1 MLIDFTKET
10 LSLYTSSEDYFPVLV
25 TRVVDYKEAEEG
37 KPDFYLIGVRTDLP
51 QQVITILHPFRNE
64 IPVEP
69 GDYILVKRL
78 SAGYSI
84 FVAKLSKKFDEENRE
99 NEKFIFKPTIPQ
111 FSDKKSFGQS
121 YNSSLINLTYTGSY
135 LKKEPDALYKRFVEF
150 PSYDLYRSSYDV
162 FNYDE
167 KFWEILNDKNE
178 DEISRKYIFHLSENP
193 TYKDYLLD
201 RNKDDNFPFRPDV
214 VFDFTHEYSPK
225 NKQDKLLKLDKKI
238 TLFTEENTDKYPF
251 LQAEEEI
258 DENLI
263 LTSYDEILNKKAE
276 GYLGE
281 DIFYAQEFREIKLGR
296 NKIGL
301 YKINKNDSFLL
312 LKTSKDQQFSA
323 INFGNKSQL
332 RIRND
337 DGSSILL
344 EKHEDFNRTFISAYP
359 SLLFEQ
365 FYKENYQHVLILNAE
380 KEAFKNLQKS
390 SSSLNDYSFGLF
402 LRGSKDASL
411 KRTYFTYNNALSDS
425 QSVILGTKKQ
435 SSFSYITLSSDTSK
449 SVFNT
454 HIENVT
460 YVDILADSSSG
471 CFKVENNKN
480 GVKKFTFCEDKFV
493 IEDYLTVH
501 KDLLVNRNTQL
512 QGNLNVLGTTSLT
525 TTYVNGIL
533 TVNGPVIA
541 SAFIISGGGGGGGG
555 GGGSSGGS
563 DYTTNPNLN
572 ALSTLD
578 GSGYIVQ
585 NGQGTFFHRSI
596 QPGSSKVIIQNGD
609 GVSGNT
615 SIDIDESQLSIQDT
629 QIVGTGQLVQN
640 FNAALLNGFSSD
652 AFAKLSSNETISG
665 TWTFNNVILGT
676 IQNAQKLANSR
687 QISLTGDVTG
697 STSFDG
703 SQDVQINAVIADNSI
718 TTNKLAD
725 NSVTVQKISAANQP
739 SANTY
744 LRGDGTWSELP
755 IKEYV
760 FYKNSP
766 AMQWII
772 NHGLGY
778 KPNVAVYTTGG
789 VEIEAEVI
797 HTNNNQVVINFTLP
811 TAGFARLL

>member
-37 KPDFYLIGVRTDLP
+37 KPDFYLLGVRTDLP
-51 QQVITILHPFRNE
+51 QQIITILHPFRNE

-84 FVAKLSKKFDEENRE
+84 FVAKLNKKFDEENRE
-99 NEKFIFKPTIPQ
+99 NERFIFKPTIPQ

-201 RNKDDNFPFRPDV
+201 RNKDENFPFRPDL
-214 VFDFTHEYSPK
+214 VFDFTHEYSPQ

-238 TLFTEENTDKYPF
+238 TLFTEVDTDKYPF
-251 LQAEEEI
+251 LQAKEEVG
-258 DENLI
+258 ENLA
-263 LTSYDEILNKKAE
+263 LTSYDEILNTKAD

-301 YKINKNDSFLL
+301 YKISKNDSFLL
-312 LKTSKDQQFSA
+312 LKTSKDQQFAA
-323 INFGNKSQL
+323 INFENKSQL

-344 EKHEDFNRTFISAYP
+344 EKGEGFNRTFISTYP

-365 FYKENYQHVLILNAE
+365 FYKESYQHVLILNAE
-380 KEAFKNLQKS
+380 KEGFKNLQKS
-390 SSSLNDYSFGLF
+390 SSGLEDYSFGLF
-402 LRGSKDASL
+402 LRGNKDGSL
-411 KRTYFTYNNALSDS
+411 KRTDFTYKNALSGG
-425 QSVILGTKKQ
+425 QSVVFGTKRQ
-435 SSFSYITLSSDTSK
+435 SSFSYITLSSDSYK
-449 SVFNT
+449 SIFNT
-454 HIENVT
+454 HVENST

-480 GVKKFTFCEDKFV
+480 GVKKFTFCADQFV

-501 KDLLVNRNTQL
+501 KDLLVNGNTQL

-533 TVNGPVIA
+533 IVSGDVWIQGTLYQTSDARFKTNLEPIQDALEKLGQITGYTFEMRGKRLAGLIA
-541 SAFIISGGGGGGGG
+541 QE
-555 GGGSSGGS
+555 
-563 DYTTNPNLN
+563 
-572 ALSTLD
+572 
-578 GSGYIVQ
+578 VQ
-585 NGQGTFFHRSI
+585 NVL
-596 QPGSSKVIIQNGD
+596 PEAVDVDQNGYLQLNYNA
-609 GVSGNT
+609 VVALLVEALKEKKKK
-615 SIDIDESQLSIQDT
+615 IDELEDRI
-629 QIVGTGQLVQN
+629 
-640 FNAALLNGFSSD
+640 
-652 AFAKLSSNETISG
+652 K
-665 TWTFNNVILGT
+665 
-676 IQNAQKLANSR
+676 
-687 QISLTGDVTG
+687 
-697 STSFDG
+697 
-703 SQDVQINAVIADNSI
+703 
-718 TTNKLAD
+718 
-725 NSVTVQKISAANQP
+725 KIEEF
-739 SANTY
+739 
-744 LRGDGTWSELP
+744 LKG
-755 IKEYV
+755 
-760 FYKNSP
+760 
-766 AMQWII
+766 
-772 NHGLGY
+772 
-778 KPNVAVYTTGG
+778 
-789 VEIEAEVI
+789 
-797 HTNNNQVVINFTLP
+797 
-811 TAGFARLL
+811 

>member
-37 KPDFYLIGVRTDLP
+37 KPDFYLLGVRTDLP
-51 QQVITILHPFRNE
+51 QQIITILHPFRNE

-78 SAGYSI
+78 SAGYST

-111 FSDKKSFGQS
+111 FSDKKSFGLS

-238 TLFTEENTDKYPF
+238 TLFTEKNTDKYPF
-251 LQAEEEI
+251 LQAKEEI

-263 LTSYDEILNKKAE
+263 LTSYDEILNTKAE
-276 GYLGE
+276 GYRGE
-281 DIFYAQEFREIKLGR
+281 DIFYAQEFREIRLGR

-344 EKHEDFNRTFISAYP
+344 EKHEDFNRTFISTYP

-365 FYKENYQHVLILNAE
+365 FYKESYQHVLILNAE
-380 KEAFKNLQKS
+380 KEGFKNLQKS
-390 SSSLNDYSFGLF
+390 SSGLEDYSFGLF
-402 LRGSKDASL
+402 LRGNKDGSL
-411 KRTYFTYNNALSDS
+411 KRTDFTYNNALSGG
-425 QSVILGTKKQ
+425 QSVVFGTKKQ
-435 SSFSYITLSSDTSK
+435 SSFSYITLSSDSSK
-449 SVFNT
+449 SIFNT
-454 HIENVT
+454 HVEKST

-480 GVKKFTFCEDKFV
+480 GVKKFTFCADQFV

-501 KDLLVNRNTQL
+501 KDLLVNGNTQL

-665 TWTFNNVILGT
+665 TWTFNNVIVGT
-676 IQNAQKLANSR
+676 IQNAHKLANSR
-687 QISLTGDVTG
+687 QIALTGDVTG
-697 STSFDG
+697 STRFDG

-760 FYKNSP
+760 FYQNSP
-766 AMQWII
+766 AIQWII

-789 VEIEAEVI
+789 VEIEVEVI

>member
-37 KPDFYLIGVRTDLP
+37 KPDFYLLGVRTDLP
-51 QQVITILHPFRNE
+51 QQIITILHPFRNE

-84 FVAKLSKKFDEENRE
+84 FVAKLNKKFEEENRE

-201 RNKDDNFPFRPDV
+201 RNKDENFPFRPDL
-214 VFDFTHEYSPK
+214 VFDFTHEYSPQ

-238 TLFTEENTDKYPF
+238 TLFTEVDTDKYPF
-251 LQAEEEI
+251 LQAKEEV
-258 DENLI
+258 DENLA
-263 LTSYDEILNKKAE
+263 LTSYDEILNTKAD

-332 RIRND
+332 RVRND

-344 EKHEDFNRTFISAYP
+344 EKGDNFNRTFISTYP
-359 SLLFEQ
+359 SLLIEH

-380 KEAFKNLQKS
+380 KESFKNLQKS
-390 SSSLNDYSFGLF
+390 SSSLNDYSFGLL
-402 LRGSKDASL
+402 LRGNKDTSL
-411 KRTYFTYNNALSDS
+411 KRTYFTYNNALSGG
-425 QSVILGTKKQ
+425 QSVVFGTKKQ
-435 SSFSYITLSSDTSK
+435 NSFSYMTLSSDASK
-449 SVFNT
+449 SIFNA
-454 HIENVT
+454 HVENST
-460 YVDILADSSSG
+460 YVDVFADSSSG

-480 GVKKFTFCEDKFV
+480 GVKKFTFCEDQFV
-493 IEDYLTVH
+493 IEDYLTVR
-501 KDLLVNRNTQL
+501 KDLLVERNSQINGNETI
-512 QGNLNVLGTTSLT
+512 QGNLTVLGNTNS
-525 TTYVNGIL
+525 
-533 TVNGPVIA
+533 GPVN
-541 SAFIISGGGGGGGG
+541 ISG
-555 GGGSSGGS
+555 SSTINGNLIVTGTIYETS
-563 DYTTNPNLN
+563 DIRIKSDIKQINNAVEKINKLN
-572 ALSTLD
+572 
-578 GSGYIVQ
+578 GYIF
-585 NGQGTFFHRSI
+585 TKEKE
-596 QPGSSKVIIQNGD
+596 SSAGLIADEVLEVLPEAVKKDKD
-609 GVSGNT
+609 GYLQLNYNAVVALLVEALKEKEKK
-615 SIDIDESQLSIQDT
+615 IDELEDRLKKIE
-629 QIVGTGQLVQN
+629 
-640 FNAALLNGFSSD
+640 GFL
-652 AFAKLSSNETISG
+652 KG
-665 TWTFNNVILGT
+665 
-676 IQNAQKLANSR
+676 
-687 QISLTGDVTG
+687 
-697 STSFDG
+697 
-703 SQDVQINAVIADNSI
+703 
-718 TTNKLAD
+718 
-725 NSVTVQKISAANQP
+725 
-739 SANTY
+739 
-744 LRGDGTWSELP
+744 
-755 IKEYV
+755 
-760 FYKNSP
+760 
-766 AMQWII
+766 
-772 NHGLGY
+772 
-778 KPNVAVYTTGG
+778 
-789 VEIEAEVI
+789 EI
-797 HTNNNQVVINFTLP
+797 
-811 TAGFARLL
+811 

>member
-84 FVAKLSKKFDEENRE
+84 FVAKLNKKFEEENRE

-135 LKKEPDALYKRFVEF
+135 LKKEPEALYKRFVEF
-150 PSYDLYRSSYDV
+150 PSYDLYRSNYDV

-167 KFWEILNDKNE
+167 KFWDILNDKNE

-201 RNKDDNFPFRPDV
+201 RNKDENFPFRPDV

-238 TLFTEENTDKYPF
+238 TLFTEGDTDKYPF
-251 LQAEEEI
+251 LQAREEI
-258 DENLI
+258 DEQLI
-263 LTSYDEILNKKAE
+263 LTSYDEILNTKAE

-301 YKINKNDSFLL
+301 YKINKKDSFLL

-344 EKHEDFNRTFISAYP
+344 EKSDNFNRTFISTYP

-380 KEAFKNLQKS
+380 KESFKNLQKS

-402 LRGSKDASL
+402 LRGNKDTSL
-411 KRTYFTYNNALSDS
+411 KRTDFTYANALSDG
-425 QSVILGTKKQ
+425 QSVIFGAKKH
-435 SSFSYITLSSDTSK
+435 SSFSYITLSSDSSK

-454 HIENVT
+454 HVENAT
-460 YVDILADSSSG
+460 YVDIFADSSSG

-480 GVKKFTFCEDKFV
+480 GVKKFTFCADQFV
-493 IEDYLTVH
+493 IEDYLTVS
-501 KDLLVNRNTQL
+501 KDLLVKGNTQL
-512 QGNLNVLGTTSLT
+512 QGNLNVSGITSLT
-525 TTYVNGIL
+525 ITNVNGVL

-541 SAFIISGGGGGGGG
+541 SEFIISGGGGGGGG
-555 GGGSSGGS
+555 ESNSESGNSGGGTNYTTNLKT
-563 DYTTNPNLN
+563 DYTTNLKKYVATIGDTTNTVYTITHNLN
-572 ALSTLD
+572 TRDIHVSVYNNSGNYDDVEVEIRRPTTNSIEIRTSSPPGNNALR
-578 GSGYIVQ
+578 V
-585 NGQGTFFHRSI
+585 
-596 QPGSSKVIIQNGD
+596 VIIG
-609 GVSGNT
+609 
-615 SIDIDESQLSIQDT
+615 
-629 QIVGTGQLVQN
+629 
-640 FNAALLNGFSSD
+640 
-652 AFAKLSSNETISG
+652 
-665 TWTFNNVILGT
+665 
-676 IQNAQKLANSR
+676 
-687 QISLTGDVTG
+687 
-697 STSFDG
+697 
-703 SQDVQINAVIADNSI
+703 
-718 TTNKLAD
+718 
-725 NSVTVQKISAANQP
+725 
-739 SANTY
+739 
-744 LRGDGTWSELP
+744 
-755 IKEYV
+755 
-760 FYKNSP
+760 
-766 AMQWII
+766 
-772 NHGLGY
+772 
-778 KPNVAVYTTGG
+778 
-789 VEIEAEVI
+789 
-797 HTNNNQVVINFTLP
+797 
-811 TAGFARLL
+811 

>member
-84 FVAKLSKKFDEENRE
+84 FVAKLNKKFEEENRE

-167 KFWEILNDKNE
+167 KFWDILNDKNE

-201 RNKDDNFPFRPDV
+201 RNKDENFPFRPDV

-238 TLFTEENTDKYPF
+238 TLFTEGDTDKYPF
-251 LQAEEEI
+251 LQAREEI
-258 DENLI
+258 DEQLI
-263 LTSYDEILNKKAE
+263 LTSYDEILNTKAE

-301 YKINKNDSFLL
+301 YKINKKDSFLL

-344 EKHEDFNRTFISAYP
+344 EKSDNFNRTFISTYP

-380 KEAFKNLQKS
+380 KESFKNLQKS

-402 LRGSKDASL
+402 LRGNKDTSL
-411 KRTYFTYNNALSDS
+411 KRTDFTYANALSDG
-425 QSVILGTKKQ
+425 QSVIFGAKKH
-435 SSFSYITLSSDTSK
+435 SSFSYITLSSDSSK

-454 HIENVT
+454 HVENAT
-460 YVDILADSSSG
+460 YVDIFADSSSG

-480 GVKKFTFCEDKFV
+480 GVKKFTFCADQFV
-493 IEDYLTVH
+493 IEDYLTVS
-501 KDLLVNRNTQL
+501 KDLLVKGNTQL
-512 QGNLNVLGTTSLT
+512 QGNLNVSGITSLT
-525 TTYVNGIL
+525 ITNVNGVL

-541 SAFIISGGGGGGGG
+541 SAFIISEGGGGGGGG
-555 GGGSSGGS
+555 GGESNSESGNSGGGTNYTTNLET
-563 DYTTNPNLN
+563 DYTTNLKKYVATIGDTTNTVYTITHNLN
-572 ALSTLD
+572 TRDIHVSVYNNSGNYDDVEVEIRRPTTNSIEIRTSSPPGNNALRVVII
-578 GSGYIVQ
+578 GW
-585 NGQGTFFHRSI
+585 NW
-596 QPGSSKVIIQNGD
+596 SSK
-609 GVSGNT
+609 
-615 SIDIDESQLSIQDT
+615 QLIE
-629 QIVGTGQLVQN
+629 L
-640 FNAALLNGFSSD
+640 
-652 AFAKLSSNETISG
+652 K
-665 TWTFNNVILGT
+665 IL
-676 IQNAQKLANSR
+676 
-687 QISLTGDVTG
+687 
-697 STSFDG
+697 
-703 SQDVQINAVIADNSI
+703 
-718 TTNKLAD
+718 
-725 NSVTVQKISAANQP
+725 
-739 SANTY
+739 
-744 LRGDGTWSELP
+744 
-755 IKEYV
+755 
-760 FYKNSP
+760 
-766 AMQWII
+766 
-772 NHGLGY
+772 
-778 KPNVAVYTTGG
+778 
-789 VEIEAEVI
+789 
-797 HTNNNQVVINFTLP
+797 
-811 TAGFARLL
+811 

>member
-84 FVAKLSKKFDEENRE
+84 FVAKLNKKFEEENRE

-167 KFWEILNDKNE
+167 KFWDILNDKNE

-201 RNKDDNFPFRPDV
+201 RNKDENFPFRPDV

-238 TLFTEENTDKYPF
+238 TLFTEGDTDKYPF
-251 LQAEEEI
+251 LQAREEI
-258 DENLI
+258 DEQLI
-263 LTSYDEILNKKAE
+263 LTSYDEILNTKAE

-301 YKINKNDSFLL
+301 YKINKKDSFLL

-344 EKHEDFNRTFISAYP
+344 EKSDNFNRTFISTYP

-380 KEAFKNLQKS
+380 KESFKNLQKS

-402 LRGSKDASL
+402 LRGNKDTSL
-411 KRTYFTYNNALSDS
+411 KRTDFTYANALSDG
-425 QSVILGTKKQ
+425 QSVIFGAKKH
-435 SSFSYITLSSDTSK
+435 SSFSYITLSSDSSK

-454 HIENVT
+454 HVENAT
-460 YVDILADSSSG
+460 YVDIFADSSSG

-480 GVKKFTFCEDKFV
+480 GVKKFTFCADQFV
-493 IEDYLTVH
+493 IEDYLTVS
-501 KDLLVNRNTQL
+501 KDLLVKGNTQL
-512 QGNLNVLGTTSLT
+512 QGNLNVSGITSLT
-525 TTYVNGIL
+525 ITNVNGVL

-541 SAFIISGGGGGGGG
+541 SAFIISEGGGGGGGG
-555 GGGSSGGS
+555 GGESNSESGNSGGGTNYTTNLET
-563 DYTTNPNLN
+563 DYTTNLKKYVATIGDTTNTVYTITHNLN
-572 ALSTLD
+572 TRDIHVSVYNNSGNYDDVEVEIRRPTTNSIEIRTSSPPGNNALR
-578 GSGYIVQ
+578 V
-585 NGQGTFFHRSI
+585 
-596 QPGSSKVIIQNGD
+596 VIIG
-609 GVSGNT
+609 
-615 SIDIDESQLSIQDT
+615 
-629 QIVGTGQLVQN
+629 
-640 FNAALLNGFSSD
+640 
-652 AFAKLSSNETISG
+652 
-665 TWTFNNVILGT
+665 
-676 IQNAQKLANSR
+676 
-687 QISLTGDVTG
+687 
-697 STSFDG
+697 
-703 SQDVQINAVIADNSI
+703 
-718 TTNKLAD
+718 
-725 NSVTVQKISAANQP
+725 
-739 SANTY
+739 
-744 LRGDGTWSELP
+744 
-755 IKEYV
+755 
-760 FYKNSP
+760 
-766 AMQWII
+766 
-772 NHGLGY
+772 
-778 KPNVAVYTTGG
+778 
-789 VEIEAEVI
+789 
-797 HTNNNQVVINFTLP
+797 
-811 TAGFARLL
+811 